1 MAKAKKT
8 APKKQRPSRA
18 PKLYAGKTRAEWR
31 DLGEEIGRRM
41 EKTRTGGMTLGEEID
56 AAATRIGDRIRRRLE
71 ERRERARWREMG
83 REFGR
88 EWEGRWER
96 GWNQWWFSTFG
107 LVGPIL
113 GSVFGIAWLV
123 ICIWLINFVNIFLAL
138 KFIAA
143 VTDFLW
149 ANLGLF
155 FAASLFFGYGDYFVK
170 RSPGGRWL
178 VQPVLVAMGITFAL
192 WITMRIIEVINAS
205 SPNPAL
211 ASAAAFLAANL
222 QAIFV
227 ALLIIG
233 YVVSV
238 TGKLMTELAKR

>member
-1 MAKAKKT
+1 MVKSKKAIK
-8 APKKQRPSRA
+8 AISRPHRA
-18 PKLYAGKTRAEWR
+18 PPASKLYAGKTRAEWR
-31 DLGEEIGRRM
+31 DLGEEIGRHM
-41 EKTRTGGMTLGEEID
+41 EKTRAKGLTLGEEVD
-56 AAATRIGDRIRRRLE
+56 LAAARIGERIRHKLE
-71 ERRERARWREMG
+71 ARREKEQWG
-83 REFGR
+83 RD
-88 EWEGRWER
+88 WESRWER
-96 GWNQWWFSTFG
+96 SWNDWWFNTFG
-107 LVGPIL
+107 LVGPVL
-113 GSVFGIAWLV
+113 GSVFGIVWLV

-170 RSPGGRWL
+170 RSPGGKWL
-178 VQPVLVAMGITFAL
+178 VQPALVAMGITFAL

-211 ASAAAFLAANL
+211 ASAAAFLTANL
-222 QAIFV
+222 QAIFLV
-227 ALLIIG
+227 ILVIG

-238 TGKLMTELAKR
+238 TGLLISQLGRR